1 MKITYREENGCF
13 TPTVSCR
20 KRVFTRYG
28 KTIGCDQD
36 FLSDIEEGHIHC
48 FGECTPYRDQK
59 ANPRADS
66 SIVQKGLHYCATQS
80 KCSGCR
86 E

>member
-1 MKITYREENGCF
+1 M
-13 TPTVSCR
+13 
-20 KRVFTRYG
+20 FTRYG

-36 FLSDIEEGHIHC
+36 FLSDIEEVHIHR

-66 SIVQKGLHYCATQS
+66 SICQKGCITVQLKANAVGAENEQHPIPS
-80 KCSGCR
+80 RRDG